1 MSFPIETFK
10 TFKIGLMKK
19 VVHIQFVYFKV
30 IGVLLF
36 YYLAGHNAVIFK
48 GLSHYSKI
56 CY

>member
-1 MSFPIETFK
+1 MPFPLETFQ

-48 GLSHYSKI
+48 GLCHYSEI
-56 CY
+56 FY